1 PSPSRWRPHSPPELA
16 NTSRRDF
23 FSMRGGLGP
32 PPHGDGPAAVWTV
45 PALALLAS
53 AAGEPQRIPLRRQ
66 SPATVAEALAAARGQ
81 RALLK
86 ARYEPGGGLL
96 RAEPGGSGAIP
107 IQDFKNNAYYGE
119 LAIGTPPQPASVIFD
134 TGSSNL
140 WVPNVDLTGQAAAT
154 KHLYDSEKSATYVA
168 NGKVF
173 KIEYGSGKV
182 SGHFSEDTVTIGNFS
197 VPQYTFSEVDNA
209 GGLGE
214 LYLESPFD
222 GICGL
227 GWGALSV
234 GGVDPPMQALV
245 EDGDIAQGVFSFH
258 LGHVDGEVGELV
270 IGETDPSH
278 YKGDMVYANLTRMA
292 DSPSRV
298 FDYGFWLIRLDS
310 VAFGGTALP
319 DATAIVDSGTSLI
332 GAPVAAIAVIQSK
345 MTLQQYQGLL
355 VAECS
360 DVKGLTLDL
369 AVGGQAFR
377 LGEEDLVLGRLE
389 GGLCA
394 LALQPLE
401 QPSPG
406 SWGTSSCGGT
416 LSSSTGTT
424 RGWGSRARSST
435 ACAQEAPTTP

>member
-1 PSPSRWRPHSPPELA
+1 SSARARGSA
-16 NTSRRDF
+16 GSATRR
-23 FSMRGGLGP
+23 RAAGGP
-32 PPHGDGPAAVWTV
+32 TPHGGGTRAPQWTV

-86 ARYEPGGGLL
+86 AWGERRHSDPGFQEQRLL
-96 RAEPGGSGAIP
+96 RRAR
-107 IQDFKNNAYYGE
+107 QQVMGE

-401 QPSPG
+401 QPSRRSGVSP
-406 SWGTSSCGGT
+406 CRR
-416 LSSSTGTT
+416 STPK
-424 RGWGSRARSST
+424 S
-435 ACAQEAPTTP
+435 

>member
-1 PSPSRWRPHSPPELA
+1 SSARARGSA
-16 NTSRRDF
+16 GSATRR
-23 FSMRGGLGP
+23 RAAGGP
-32 PPHGDGPAAVWTV
+32 TPHGGGTRAPQWTV

-86 ARYEPGGGLL
+86 AWGERRHSDPGFQEQRLL
-96 RAEPGGSGAIP
+96 RRAR
-107 IQDFKNNAYYGE
+107 QQVMGE